1 MTEKN
6 FFKLKKGFNINLKGK
21 AEEKIGPIRQS
32 ETFSIKPTDF
42 QNVSKIKLFVQE
54 KDQVK
59 SGTPLFC
66 DKTYPSVNFTAPVS
80 GEVIEIKRGEKRKLL
95 EVKILAD
102 KTIEYEPFEKFHPQ
116 SLITLSQ
123 EKVLETMTKSGLW
136 LQLIQRPY
144 GIIADPQK
152 TPKSIFISTFDTS
165 PLAPNYGFILKK
177 EEEYFHAG
185 VNILKKLLS
194 PTGKIHVNLQAHSEQ
209 YHVFTKTNGVVFN
222 EFMGPHPSGNVGV
235 QIHHISPIKK
245 GECVWTINP
254 VGVVQ
259 IGKLFLEGMYDASRT
274 IAVTGSEIKAPQY
287 YKTYQG
293 ACLQRFIENNLKN
306 DNVRII
312 SGNVLTGEDVGK
324 SGHLGFFDHQIT
336 VIPEGNQTEF
346 LGWLKPT
353 LEKLSFH
360 KAFGLM
366 SFLRN
371 NNNKFVLNTN
381 TRGEHRAFVQTGV
394 LERVLPMDIYITYI
408 LKNILAEDYDQME
421 QLGIYELLEE
431 DVALCE
437 FVDVSKNNIQQMLRD
452 GLQMLQNS

>member
-1 MTEKN
+1 M
-6 FFKLKKGFNINLKGK
+6 
-21 AEEKIGPIRQS
+21 
-32 ETFSIKPTDF
+32 
-42 QNVSKIKLFVQE
+42 
-54 KDQVK
+54 
-59 SGTPLFC
+59 
-66 DKTYPSVNFTAPVS
+66 
-80 GEVIEIKRGEKRKLL
+80 
-95 EVKILAD
+95 AD

-259 IGKLFLEGMYDASRT
+259 IGKLFLEGMYDASRNH
-274 IAVTGSEIKAPQY
+274 
-287 YKTYQG
+287 
-293 ACLQRFIENNLKN
+293 CCN
-306 DNVRII
+306 
-312 SGNVLTGEDVGK
+312 
-324 SGHLGFFDHQIT
+324 GF
-336 VIPEGNQTEF
+336 
-346 LGWLKPT
+346 
-353 LEKLSFH
+353 
-360 KAFGLM
+360 
-366 SFLRN
+366 
-371 NNNKFVLNTN
+371 
-381 TRGEHRAFVQTGV
+381 
-394 LERVLPMDIYITYI
+394 
-408 LKNILAEDYDQME
+408 
-421 QLGIYELLEE
+421 
-431 DVALCE
+431 
-437 FVDVSKNNIQQMLRD
+437 
-452 GLQMLQNS
+452 